1 MVRIIVVPA
10 AGLVRQLEVPPC
22 RAALFTVPSPLVD
35 AESVAPV
42 LVGQALHAA
51 PDPDIAI
58 RAELVEM
65 ILAVG
70 VGCRVARIGLHI
82 AVSAFG
88 LVNVLIILE
97 VLHHVKAVLHHL
109 PHAWFAVWLDH
120 PLVWERRRWWGWCF
134 LSERTARQ
142 QG

>member
-1 MVRIIVVPA
+1 MVRVTVVPA

-65 ILAVG
+65 IHAVG
-70 VGCRVARIGLHI
+70 VGCRVARIGLHF
-82 AVSAFG
+82 AVSALGLESIVMREVFELHFEAVVQHLFQAWLACWFG
-88 LVNVLIILE
+88 QPICRELRIV
-97 VLHHVKAVLHHL
+97 
-109 PHAWFAVWLDH
+109 
-120 PLVWERRRWWGWCF
+120 WWG
-134 LSERTARQ
+134 LSERTACQ